1 MSGSQFDVLEFVSS
15 QPKNKS
21 GQLDDEKISRLGRA
35 ITAQR
40 EMLLESYLSY
50 KVPAENLVN
59 NPTYRTL
66 REFGVVL
73 ESGGQAK
80 LASVFRK
87 ILDNIAQKIHRQ
99 HIIPDIEEWK
109 RELKKLSE
117 LVNHAETEPL
127 MQRQTDEYLA
137 QIYQLCDDLS
147 DSLTT
152 EMNNIE
158 YAIYAE
164 LANTPDLH
172 IKRLIL
178 KSLIEKMNAQL
189 TKLTSLSRDELD
201 LCHDDNL
208 RIAQI
213 LQLTLL
219 PTIDKAL
226 ESFSGYLERTMTL
239 LDSINAQLNQNKTHA
254 WRVYKA
260 IKNTTFSTSQVN
272 LSFDDLMAHG
282 LAVHGLD
289 FVVNQHVDVSNNPID
304 KGLLHEILH
313 ALPKQK
319 TLKIAE
325 NQSYDDKVQVIH
337 YDKLK
342 QLSKLQQYVFE
353 FLKSNNH
360 KSLADNQSVKTFW
373 QANDL
378 IKIIEF
384 KPFLALIL
392 HTFRSDFLN
401 SHAIYKKDDFIWELF
416 LKFAKNPDDSNTKHI
431 IDVRIIHYHQDN
443 KMAVFDFIE
452 NWQKI
457 NVH

>member
-117 LVNHAETEPL
+117 RVNHAEAEPL
-127 MQRQTDEYLA
+127 MQGQTDEYLA

-178 KSLIEKMNAQL
+178 KSLIEKN
-189 TKLTSLSRDELD
+189 
-201 LCHDDNL
+201 
-208 RIAQI
+208 
-213 LQLTLL
+213 
-219 PTIDKAL
+219 
-226 ESFSGYLERTMTL
+226 ER
-239 LDSINAQLNQNKTHA
+239 SINQINQ
-254 WRVYKA
+254 
-260 IKNTTFSTSQVN
+260 
-272 LSFDDLMAHG
+272 
-282 LAVHGLD
+282 
-289 FVVNQHVDVSNNPID
+289 PI
-304 KGLLHEILH
+304 
-313 ALPKQK
+313 
-319 TLKIAE
+319 
-325 NQSYDDKVQVIH
+325 S
-337 YDKLK
+337 
-342 QLSKLQQYVFE
+342 
-353 FLKSNNH
+353 
-360 KSLADNQSVKTFW
+360 
-373 QANDL
+373 
-378 IKIIEF
+378 
-384 KPFLALIL
+384 
-392 HTFRSDFLN
+392 
-401 SHAIYKKDDFIWELF
+401 
-416 LKFAKNPDDSNTKHI
+416 
-431 IDVRIIHYHQDN
+431 
-443 KMAVFDFIE
+443 
-452 NWQKI
+452 
-457 NVH
+457 